1 MKSISFD
8 TGINAYD
15 LCGKVTVRFNPTDV
29 GFLEKLSDSF
39 AALDLIQEEVKLSQE
54 EITDEKDVFNLA
66 KNLDGKMRDIL
77 NALFGM
83 DVCTPLFGSM
93 NLFASAGGLPV
104 WSAVGKRVEDSSTEI
119 DWDTETIRDIL
130 GATYGFRMP
139 SRLTAGPIVSG
150 QTSV

>member
-1 MKSISFD
+1 MKALNFD
-8 TGINAYD
+8 TGINEYD
-15 LCGKVTVRFNPTDV
+15 LGGKVTVHFNPTDV

-54 EITDEKDVFNLA
+54 EISDEKDVFNLA

-83 DVCTPLFGSM
+83 DVCTPLFGGM

-104 WSAVGKRVEDSSTEI
+104 WANLMLAIADEVETSMSGELKKREARIKKYTEK
-119 DWDTETIRDIL
+119 
-130 GATYGFRMP
+130 YH
-139 SRLTAGPIVSG
+139 V
-150 QTSV
+150 

>member
-1 MKSISFD
+1 MKALNFD
-8 TGINAYD
+8 TGINEYD
-15 LCGKVTVRFNPTDV
+15 LGGKVTVRFNPTDI
-29 GFLEKLSDSF
+29 GFLEKLSESF

-77 NALFGM
+77 NALFGE

-104 WSAVGKRVEDSSTEI
+104 WANLMLAIADEVETSMSGELKKREARIKKYTEK
-119 DWDTETIRDIL
+119 
-130 GATYGFRMP
+130 YH
-139 SRLTAGPIVSG
+139 V
-150 QTSV
+150 

>member
-8 TGINAYD
+8 TGINEYD

-77 NALFGM
+77 KEAEERYDLVLRRDAM
-83 DVCTPLFGSM
+83 DTPAVEAILEI
-93 NLFASAGGLPV
+93 LRSAAFKKEIRHFTGNDYRDM
-104 WSAVGKRVEDSSTEI
+104 GK
-119 DWDTETIRDIL
+119 
-130 GATYGFRMP
+130 
-139 SRLTAGPIVSG
+139 IVAE
-150 QTSV
+150 V